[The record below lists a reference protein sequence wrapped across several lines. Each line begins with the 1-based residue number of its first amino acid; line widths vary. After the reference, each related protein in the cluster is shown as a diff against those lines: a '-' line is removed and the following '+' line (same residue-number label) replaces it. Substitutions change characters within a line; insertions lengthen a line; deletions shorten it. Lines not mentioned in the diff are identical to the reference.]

1 MANSWVRGRES
12 GTVDMIK
19 ESTYVHLGLGSGN
32 YDEIAMETDL
42 TVSLDGWDSL
52 KATLYE
58 VDTATTET
66 LTLDVSSNTSSL
78 YIAVTNFRD
87 GSPNYH
93 MSGITI
99 SANKK
104 AWWYG
109 TTRVIK
115 QWGLATSAGDSV
127 YVKEVWLEKED
138 STREYLYIEGLEFPP
153 TIKSPLPTF
162 FK

>member
-19 ESTYVHLGLGSGN
+19 ESTYVHLDLGSGTD
-32 YDEIAMETDL
+32 DEIAMETDL

-66 LTLDVSSNTSSL
+66 LTLDVSSLTSSL

-87 GSPNYH
+87 GSPVYH
-93 MSGITI
+93 SSGITI
-99 SANKK
+99 SADKK
-104 AWWYG
+104 AWWHG
-109 TTRVIK
+109 TTRVTK
-115 QWGLATSAGDSV
+115 LWGFATPAGDSV
-127 YVKEVWLEKED
+127 YVKEVWLETSGGTK
-138 STREYLYIEGLEFPP
+138 EYLYDDGEEFPS
-153 TIKSPLPTF
+153 TFKSPLPTF